1 MSTILLAVSTTIAIL
16 TGIAAPAAAQDD
28 NERDYLTDLREV
40 NVFVDDLAPDAE
52 AVGLTRDGIEAAVE
66 ARLRERR
73 VPLGRS
79 QLAGDLYVRV
89 ATHRGTTGLYAY
101 FARVSLQQLV
111 TIEGNQERA
120 FVDTWDLDSLG
131 TVGEANLPQV
141 QRVVL
146 QIVDVFIDDYFS
158 GRVDDW
164 RGGGRRMGVAVSGGF
179 RNAGASLPAVAPFP
193 VAAHRTGRAVFPHP
207 ALGRDHAFAHGKLV
221 VRGPRCVSP

>member
-1 MSTILLAVSTTIAIL
+1 MPTILRAAAIATAVLI
-16 TGIAAPAAAQDD
+16 GIAPPALAQDE
-28 NERDYLTDLREV
+28 NERDHLIDVREI

-52 AVGLTRDGIEAAVE
+52 AAGLTREAIEAAVE
-66 ARLRERR
+66 GRLREQG

-146 QIVDVFIDDYFS
+146 QIVDAFIDDYF
-158 GRVDDW
+158 
-164 RGGGRRMGVAVSGGF
+164 AV
-179 RNAGASLPAVAPFP
+179 N
-193 VAAHRTGRAVFPHP
+193 
-207 ALGRDHAFAHGKLV
+207 D
-221 VRGPRCVSP
+221 PR

>member
-1 MSTILLAVSTTIAIL
+1 MPQILHAIVATIIIL
-16 TGIAAPAAAQDD
+16 TGFTTPALAQDE
-28 NERDYLTDLREV
+28 NEREYLSGLREV
-40 NVFVDDLAPDAE
+40 NVFVDDLARDAE
-52 AVGLTRDGIEAAVE
+52 AAGLTRDGIESAVE
-66 ARLRERR
+66 ARLRERG
-73 VPLGRS
+73 VPRGRS

-158 GRVDDW
+158 VND
-164 RGGGRRMGVAVSGGF
+164 
-179 RNAGASLPAVAPFP
+179 
-193 VAAHRTGRAVFPHP
+193 
-207 ALGRDHAFAHGKLV
+207 
-221 VRGPRCVSP
+221 PR

>member
-1 MSTILLAVSTTIAIL
+1 MRQILHAIVAATIGL
-16 TGIAAPAAAQDD
+16 TGFTAPALAQDD

-52 AVGLTRDGIEAAVE
+52 AAGLRRDGIEAAVE
-66 ARLRERR
+66 ARLRERG

-89 ATHRGTTGLYAY
+89 ATHQGTTGLYAY

-111 TIEGNQERA
+111 TIEGNRERA

-131 TVGEANLPQV
+131 TVGTANLPQV

-158 GRVDDW
+158 VND
-164 RGGGRRMGVAVSGGF
+164 
-179 RNAGASLPAVAPFP
+179 
-193 VAAHRTGRAVFPHP
+193 
-207 ALGRDHAFAHGKLV
+207 
-221 VRGPRCVSP
+221 PR

>member
-1 MSTILLAVSTTIAIL
+1 MQTIPLAVAIATAIL
-16 TGIAAPAAAQDD
+16 IGSAAPVAAQDED
-28 NERDYLTDLREV
+28 EREYLTDLREV
-40 NVFVDDLAPDAE
+40 NVFVDDLAADAE
-52 AVGLTRDGIEAAVE
+52 AAGLRRDDIEAAVE

-73 VPLGRS
+73 VPVGRS
-79 QLAGDLYVRV
+79 QLASDLYVRV

-111 TIEGNQERA
+111 TIESNRERA

-158 GRVDDW
+158 VND
-164 RGGGRRMGVAVSGGF
+164 
-179 RNAGASLPAVAPFP
+179 
-193 VAAHRTGRAVFPHP
+193 
-207 ALGRDHAFAHGKLV
+207 
-221 VRGPRCVSP
+221 PR